1 MTHRPALR
9 CGAPCP
15 GSPSCS
21 CSRTDPRRPSPR
33 TRAPARLPAERVTLN
48 LRDAS
53 VPTALRL
60 LAQQYKVNMLVTED
74 VRGQVTL
81 DFFRVPGARRL
92 QAIIDAG
99 NLRCVVAATS
109 CASAR

>member
-1 MTHRPALR
+1 MR
-9 CGAPCP
+9 
-15 GSPSCS
+15 
-21 CSRTDPRRPSPR
+21 SRTQMLRALSGLALVLLLTGGPLAAQPRDECAS
-33 TRAPARLPAERVTLN
+33 RLPAERVTLN

-81 DFFRVPGARRL
+81 DFFRVPAHDVF
-92 QAIIDAG
+92 QASSTRAIS
-99 NLRCVVAATS
+99 AAW
-109 CASAR
+109 